1 MFDIFR
7 NYSSNYMPFLN
18 KLTLKIHCWGG
29 LGSQLLALNYYLRV
43 QEMFPGKRIILVLHT
58 GGITARSSEIDFL
71 SSKIN
76 LLKVDDYRASS
87 NSKQLNTSDS
97 KLIFSYIKMYIK
109 FLANY
114 FRFVITDDRKVFK
127 VRFWTYSVRC
137 TYTSNI
143 LRDQDIIHMADILGI
158 DSINLEQN
166 FLGVHYRMGDLLTLK
181 PDSLVPFNSIFSV
194 IDKIIKSGAV
204 VDKVKIFSDSI
215 LDDSNLRLPEE
226 IDFEWKSVDTLQTIR
241 ELSQVKYFVGTNSKV
256 SLWVAIFRLC
266 LVVPGDIYLPIN
278 IAKNLSNVLN
288 LEKKNFRT
296 YSNIE

>member
-1 MFDIFR
+1 V
-7 NYSSNYMPFLN
+7 PFLN

-76 LLKVDDYRASS
+76 LLKIDDYHASS
-87 NSKQLNTSDS
+87 NGKQLHNGGS
-97 KLIFSYIKMYIK
+97 KSVVSFIKIYIK

-143 LRDQDIIHMADILGI
+143 LRKQDIVQMAGILGI
-158 DSINLEQN
+158 DSKSSEQN
-166 FLGVHYRMGDLLTLK
+166 FLGVHYRMGDLPTLK
-181 PDSLVPFNSIFSV
+181 PSALVPLNSISIV
-194 IDKIIKSGAV
+194 VNELIKAGAV
-204 VDKVKIFSDSI
+204 FDKVKIFSDSI
-215 LDDSNLRLPEE
+215 VDNSNLQLPKE
-226 IDFEWKSVDTLQTIR
+226 IDSEWVSVDTLQTIR
-241 ELSQVKYFVGTNSKV
+241 ELSQAKYFVGTSSKV
-256 SLWVAIFRLC
+256 SLWIAIFRLC
-266 LVVPGDIYLPIN
+266 LEVPGSIYLPGN
-278 IAKNLSNVLN
+278 TVSNLNQVLELDN
-288 LEKKNFRT
+288 KNFSSVLI
-296 YSNIE
+296 Y